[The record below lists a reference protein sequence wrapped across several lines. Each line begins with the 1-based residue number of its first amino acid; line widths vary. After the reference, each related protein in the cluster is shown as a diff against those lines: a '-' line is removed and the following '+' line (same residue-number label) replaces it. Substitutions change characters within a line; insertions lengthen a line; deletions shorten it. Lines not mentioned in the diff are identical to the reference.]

1 MRTMIAVL
9 DKSDRNAA
17 KKVVN
22 ALAEMFPE
30 SDARFIL
37 ATSSI
42 VIEGKTAEALNSQKL
57 ESPIAIGSASQTVR
71 AGKPLFL
78 NLENATLA
86 FGGKTYFPQPKPS
99 LAEMV
104 LAKIKQQSTHE
115 KSAASFLRSVEG
127 DFTLLVAEPE
137 RIIGARDPMGVQP
150 LYFGENQA
158 FAALAS
164 NRKALWKLGIE
175 QAKSLPPGH
184 LAIIS
189 KSEVRF
195 RPVKTLK
202 YEEPKPISIHDA
214 SDTLLKLL
222 KRSMRLRVFGHKEVA
237 VAFSGGLDS
246 SVVACLAKQTDANI
260 QLVHVSLEEHP
271 ETEEAKKAADALGLP
286 LQVHLFTESDV
297 EKVAPKV
304 VELIEDADPIK
315 AAVGVPFFWT
325 AQNAAAG
332 GFRVLLAG
340 QGADELFGGYQRY
353 VVECLTKSDK
363 VVRQTM
369 FHDVVTIHQSN
380 IERDKKICDY
390 HDVNLLLPFASYQI
404 AKFAMSLPTE
414 LKFEKKRDS
423 LRKLVLRKTAEK
435 LGIPKYVAEKPK
447 KAMQYSTGINS
458 ALKRLAKK
466 KGMTLTEYVNQLFQ
480 QTRNKAGQP

>member
-9 DKSDRNAA
+9 DKSDGTAV
-17 KKVVN
+17 KKIVN

-30 SDARFIL
+30 TDTRFIL
-37 ATSSI
+37 ATSSVI
-42 VIEGKTAEALNSQKL
+42 IEGKTAKALNSQKL
-57 ESPIAIGSASQTVR
+57 ESPIAIGSASQT
-71 AGKPLFL
+71 AHADKPLFL

-86 FGGKTYFPQPKPS
+86 FGGETYFPQPKPS
-99 LAEMV
+99 FAEMV
-104 LAKIKQQSTHE
+104 LAKMQQSTHE

-127 DFTLLVAEPE
+127 DFTLLIAEPE
-137 RIIGARDPMGVQP
+137 RIIGARDTMGVQP

-164 NRKALWKLGIE
+164 NRKTLWKLGIE
-175 QAKSLPPGH
+175 QAKSFPPGH

-195 RPVKTLK
+195 KPVQTLK
-202 YEEPKPISIHDA
+202 YEEPKPISIHEA
-214 SDTLLKLL
+214 SDKLLKLL
-222 KRSMRLRVFGHKEVA
+222 KRSMRLRVFGHKDVA

-260 QLVHVSLEEHP
+260 QLVHVSLPEHP
-271 ETEEAKKAADALGLP
+271 ETEEAKKAADALDLP
-286 LQVHLFTESDV
+286 LQVHLVTESDV

-315 AAVGVPFFWT
+315 AAVGVPFFWI

-332 GFRVLLAG
+332 GFHVLLAG

-353 VVECLTKSDK
+353 VVEYLAKSDK

-390 HDVNLLLPFASYQI
+390 YDVDLRLPFASYPI

-414 LKFEKKRDS
+414 IKFEKKRDS

-435 LGIPKYVAEKPK
+435 LGIPKHITEKPK
-447 KAMQYSTGINS
+447 KAIQYSTGINS

-466 KGMTLTEYVNQLFQ
+466 KGMTLTEYVNQLFL